1 MIKSKAAYAAMKSA
15 AVVANAARIVM
26 KADKECKG
34 SVRYASADPDAPI
47 TNVYLS
53 RKAYATMPA
62 AIGITI
68 DAA

>member
-1 MIKSKAAYAAMKSA
+1 MIKSNAAYAKEKA
-15 AVVANAARIVM
+15 AIAANVARIVM

-47 TNVYLS
+47 MNVYLS
-53 RKAYATMPA
+53 RKAYATMPE